1 MKTQARVV
9 VVGGGAVGV
18 GVLYHLAKAGWSDV
32 VLIERNELTDGS
44 TWHAAGLLPLFN
56 VSYSVGQLHKYSV
69 DLYKTLEAET
79 GQDVGFHVVGN
90 LRLANTSER
99 MDEYKYY
106 LSTADT
112 IGVECQVLTPKQVK
126 DLWPLCNTDGLVG
139 AIYHPTDG
147 HIAPADLTMAL
158 AKGARN
164 RGAEIY
170 RQTLVT
176 GFTQAPSGDWIVHTD
191 KGDITCEHVISATGN
206 YGRQTLAMV
215 GVDIPVIPVEHQFL
229 ITEEIPELVE
239 RKAQGLPEM
248 PILRES
254 DCQYYMREERQGLLL
269 GPYEKGAP
277 AWAVDGVP
285 EGFGRELLQPDIER
299 LEPHIE
305 GAINRVPVF
314 GTAGIKDAIN
324 GPIAYTPDG
333 SPMVGPAYGLRNFW
347 MSEGHSFGITAAGGA
362 GHYLANWIIDGD
374 PGIDLAS
381 VDSRRFGPYAN
392 KAYTKAK
399 NEEAYN
405 HVFILHYP
413 AEERP
418 ACRPAKT
425 TPSYLRQDQMGAVW
439 GQKYGWER
447 ANWFA
452 PEGVERKDEYS
463 FRRGNWF
470 PHVGAE
476 CRAVRERVGVIDMS
490 TFTKWHVTGPGAEAY
505 LDRLV
510 ANRLPKTVGR
520 INLCHALTVTG
531 TVRSEF
537 TIVRDG
543 PDAFYVVHSGASE
556 MYDGHLLHRELPTD
570 GSVRLDNVTGR
581 YGVLLVTGPHARD
594 VLARLTS
601 ADLSSK
607 AHPWLSSRTIDVGLA
622 PGVRAMR
629 VSYVGEL
636 GWELHHPIEY
646 QLHLYDAL
654 FDAGRAFGIAPVGM
668 RAMDS
673 LRLEKTYRAWG
684 TDLNRENSALEAGLH
699 RFVHLNKGE
708 FRGRDALVRQQE
720 AGVPN
725 QLVTLK
731 VAVNGADPLGNEP
744 VFSDGRVI
752 GRATSGGYAHWL
764 DHGIVLA
771 YVKPDFAAVGTP
783 LEVAVLRD
791 KRPAEVLPESPHD
804 PDNVRLRA

>member
-1 MKTQARVV
+1 MKTHARAV

-32 VLIERNELTDGS
+32 VLVERNELTDGS

-56 VSYSVGQLHKYSV
+56 VSYSVGQLHQYSV
-69 DLYKTLEAET
+69 ELYKTLEAET
-79 GQDVGFHVVGN
+79 GQDVGFHGCGN
-90 LRLANTSER
+90 LRLARTTER

-112 IGVECQVLTPKQVK
+112 IGVECHILGV
-126 DLWPLCNTDGLVG
+126 DEIRSLWPLCNTEGLIG
-139 AIYHPTDG
+139 AIFHPTDG

-158 AKGARN
+158 AKGARA

-176 GFTQAPSGDWIVHTD
+176 GFGRTPTGEWIVHTD

-206 YGRQTLAMV
+206 YARQTLAMV

-229 ITEEIPELVE
+229 VTEEIPELVA
-239 RKAQGLPEM
+239 RKAAGLPEM

-254 DCQYYMREERQGLLL
+254 DASYYMREERQGLIL

-285 EGFGRELLQPDIER
+285 EGFGRELLPPDYDR

-305 GAINRVPVF
+305 AAINRVPVF
-314 GTAGIKDAIN
+314 GQVGVKDCVN

-333 SPMVGPAYGLRNFW
+333 SPMIGPAYGLRNFW
-347 MSEGHSFGITAAGGA
+347 ISEGHSFGITAAGGA

-374 PGIDLAS
+374 PGIDLLA
-381 VDSRRFGPYAN
+381 VDSRRFGPYATRT
-392 KAYTKAK
+392 YTTRK
-399 NEEAYN
+399 NEEAYE

-413 AEERP
+413 HEERP

-425 TPSYLRQDQMGAVW
+425 SPAYARQDTMGAVW

-452 PEGVERKDEYS
+452 PEGVQRRDVYS

-470 PHVGAE
+470 PHVRAE
-476 CRAVRERVGVIDMS
+476 CRAMRERVGVIDM
-490 TFTKWHVTGPGAEAY
+490 TPFTKWLVSGPGAEAY

-510 ANRLPKTVGR
+510 ANRLPKTIGR
-520 INLCHALTVTG
+520 INLCHVLTNRG

-537 TIVRDG
+537 TIVRDA
-543 PDAFYVVHSGASE
+543 PDRFYVVHAGAAE
-556 MYDGHLLHRELPTD
+556 MYDGHLLHRELPPD
-570 GSVRLDNVTGR
+570 GSVTLENVTGR
-581 YGVLLVTGPHARD
+581 YGVLLVSGPHARD
-594 VLARLTS
+594 LLSRLTS
-601 ADLSSK
+601 ADLSG
-607 AHPWLSSRTIDVGLA
+607 AAFPWLSCRHIDIGLA
-622 PGVRAMR
+622 PQVRAMR

-646 QLHLYDAL
+646 QTHLFDAL
-654 FDAGRAFGIAPVGM
+654 FEAGRDYGIAPVGM

-673 LRLEKTYRAWG
+673 LRLEKTYRALG

-699 RFVHLNKGE
+699 RFVHLNKGA
-708 FRGRDALVRQQE
+708 FIGREALVRQQE
-720 AGVPN
+720 AGLPYK
-725 QLVTLK
+725 LVTLK
-731 VAVNGADPLGNEP
+731 VSVNGADPLGNEP
-744 VFSDGRVI
+744 VLSNGAVI

-764 DHGIVLA
+764 DHGIALA
-771 YVKPDFAAVGTP
+771 YVRPDYAEIGTE
-783 LEVAVLRD
+783 LEMAVLRER
-791 KRPAEVLPESPHD
+791 RPALVLTESPHD
-804 PDNVRLRA
+804 PDNLRLRA